1 METYKSTEEQEFWND
16 ISKMLKQS
24 KLFKVL
30 CSIWYCTWIFKG
42 KSLKPGKVR
51 FCYRLIVIA
60 LFMLALFGLLA
71 LNDILVFKLNY
82 IIWG

>member
-1 METYKSTEEQEFWND
+1 METYNSIEEQEFWND
-16 ISKMLKQS
+16 IKLMLKQS
-24 KLFKVL
+24 KFFKVF

-51 FCYRLIVIA
+51 FCYRLIVIT

-71 LNDILVFKLNY
+71 LNDILVSKLNY